1 MAFTYICFYS
11 VDVAEM
17 AWTGIFLEVLEPY
30 ILKDMLGSLPPE
42 VSNTRIHDCYHTNLK
57 MNMQLFPNLFADY
70 ASTSRAL

>member
-42 VSNTRIHDCYHTNLK
+42 VSNTRIHDCYHTSENEHAIISKLICRLCK
-57 MNMQLFPNLFADY
+57 H
-70 ASTSRAL
+70 